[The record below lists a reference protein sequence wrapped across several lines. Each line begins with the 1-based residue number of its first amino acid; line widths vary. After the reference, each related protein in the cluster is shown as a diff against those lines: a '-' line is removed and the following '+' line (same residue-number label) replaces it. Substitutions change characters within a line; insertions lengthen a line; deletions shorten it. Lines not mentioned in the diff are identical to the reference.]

1 MRTVESK
8 QAGLERRQP
17 GPRKSQRNQG
27 LWISRIIL
35 IVASILYVT
44 PIYWMITTAVKS
56 PTELAVFPPTLIP
69 GEWHWENFA
78 RSVEFIP
85 FGRYLINTLIITFF
99 SVVGS
104 VISNLIVAYG
114 FSRIQW
120 RGRDLIFGLV
130 VATIFVPFPVT
141 VVPLFVIFAKLG
153 WINTFL
159 PLIVPT
165 FFANP
170 FYVFLLRQFLMQIPF
185 EISESAKVD
194 GASEWQVLWYLI
206 LPLARPAIAVVAIFA
221 AIAAWNDFFG
231 PLIYLQ
237 DESKYTLSIGLQMFR
252 STHQVQ
258 WSLMMAASTL
268 VVLPVI
274 VIFLAFQRSFIEGI
288 TLGSIK

>member
-1 MRTVESK
+1 MSVETK
-8 QAGLERRQP
+8 GVGLERTALK
-17 GPRKSQRNQG
+17 PRSHRDRG
-27 LWISRIIL
+27 LWISRLIL
-35 IVASILYVT
+35 IVAAVLYVT
-44 PIYWMITTAVKS
+44 PLYWMITTAVKG
-56 PTELAVFPPTLIP
+56 PTELAVFPPTLVP
-69 GEWHWENFA
+69 KEWHWDNFGKA
-78 RSVEFIP
+78 VEFIP
-85 FGRYLINTLIITFF
+85 FGHYLVNTLIITFF
-99 SVVGS
+99 STIGA
-104 VISNLIVAYG
+104 VISNLTVAYG

-141 VVPLFVIFAKLG
+141 VIPLFVTFAKLG

-165 FFANP
+165 FFGNP
-170 FYVFLLRQFLMQIPF
+170 FYIFLLRQFLMQIPF

-194 GASEWQVLWYLI
+194 GANEWQILWHLI

-258 WSLMMAASTL
+258 WSLLMAASTL

-274 VIFLAFQRSFIEGI
+274 VIFLLFQRSFIEGI

>member
-1 MRTVESK
+1 
-8 QAGLERRQP
+8 
-17 GPRKSQRNQG
+17 
-27 LWISRIIL
+27 L
-35 IVASILYVT
+35 IVAAVLYVT
-44 PIYWMITTAVKS
+44 PMYWMISTALKG
-56 PTELAVFPPTLIP
+56 PTELAVYPPNLLP
-69 GEWHWENFA
+69 QEWHWENFGKA
-78 RSVEFIP
+78 VDYIP
-85 FGRYLINTLIITFF
+85 FGRYLVNTLIITVF
-99 SVVGS
+99 SVIGA

-120 RGRDLIFGLV
+120 KGRDLIFGLV

-141 VVPLFVIFAKLG
+141 VIPLFVTFAKLG

-194 GASEWQVLWYLI
+194 GASEWQILWHLI

-252 STHQVQ
+252 STHQVE
-258 WSLMMAASTL
+258 WSLLMAASTL

-274 VIFLAFQRSFIEGI
+274 IIFLLFQRSFIEGI